1 MTNRVLTHTRAFIA
15 ACRGQAMAEHASIT
29 FLLLGSG
36 TFVLT
41 QFLPGM
47 VNGLND
53 YVHGFYFV
61 LQLPLP

>member
-1 MTNRVLTHTRAFIA
+1 MTRALWQRTHAFIA

-29 FLLLGSG
+29 LLMLGTGS
-36 TFVLT
+36 FVLT

-53 YVHGFYFV
+53 YMHGFYFV